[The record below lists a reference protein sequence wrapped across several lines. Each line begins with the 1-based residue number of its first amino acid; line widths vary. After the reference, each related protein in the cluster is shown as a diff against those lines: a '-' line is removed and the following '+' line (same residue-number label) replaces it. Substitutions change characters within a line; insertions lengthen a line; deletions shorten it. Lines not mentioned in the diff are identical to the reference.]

1 MSKKSNRISP
11 LPEVRF
17 LTSGEGVW
25 VERVRLRIF
34 ISGQIL
40 DVYDFEAKILMKVLD
55 RTFKNLCEKFTGRN
69 SFIISRPT
77 QNFSR
82 S

>member
-17 LTSGEGVW
+17 LIGEGAW

-34 ISGQIL
+34 ITGQIL
-40 DVYDFEAKILMKVLD
+40 DVYHSKAKILMKVLD
-55 RTFKNLCEKFTGRN
+55 RTLENLCEKFASWN
-69 SFIISRPT
+69 SFIISWPT
-77 QNFSR
+77 QNFPR